1 MRRSLSL
8 WPQIL
13 QMWRKI
19 GRNTLTIPKLVHCR
33 KYLSVGEKDILSL
46 KLGAFLL
53 WADSRMPQMRA
64 TRGQQISSST
74 MEIEGEDC
82 WDKKYSKWRDKTE
95 LTASAEKSQ
104 RIDCQNMFI
113 LAYFCIFRHICI
125 NSNFT
130 GTRRHNLDTDWE
142 SAKHDSHNHDLSS
155 DQLQLE
161 YSFVILTQNALPLEN

>member
-1 MRRSLSL
+1 M
-8 WPQIL
+8 Q
-13 QMWRKI
+13 
-19 GRNTLTIPKLVHCR
+19 
-33 KYLSVGEKDILSL
+33 
-46 KLGAFLL
+46 LG
-53 WADSRMPQMRA
+53 
-64 TRGQQISSST
+64 GQQISTST
-74 MEIEGEDC
+74 MEIEGAEIEETR
-82 WDKKYSKWRDKTE
+82 KYCKFMAKTD
-95 LTASAEKSQ
+95 LSATTGKSL

-161 YSFVILTQNALPLEN
+161 YSFVILTQNALPLED